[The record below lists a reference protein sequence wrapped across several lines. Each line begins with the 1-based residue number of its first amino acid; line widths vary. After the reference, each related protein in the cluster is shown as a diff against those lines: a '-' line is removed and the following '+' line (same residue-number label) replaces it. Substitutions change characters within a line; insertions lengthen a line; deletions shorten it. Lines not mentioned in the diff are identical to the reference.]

1 MSFGF
6 SIGDFRAA
14 TEFALNVSALLRAPE
29 NENNPDSVIILSFR
43 SLQAQRIKEL
53 QEELYQ
59 ISLERVRQLN
69 SAPAGSTGPDGFLVN
84 RNLDHL
90 LNNYG
95 WSGAL
100 PARLTIT
107 DETSAEA
114 VRNYETLS
122 QEAVEPNSLIES
134 RTSSIIRHIFRL
146 PKPQY
151 DFLGM
156 AVLKD
161 PRSGLNLRELN
172 KNIREAKMQKKAF
185 SERIWMGA
193 LGGVAVIGPMLL
205 MSLHRT
211 LTTSQ
216 VTSSVATVLFTL
228 VLALG
233 ARDLKG
239 QEVLGAVAAY
249 AAVLVVFIGTSIPP
263 VP

>member
-6 SIGDFRAA
+6 SFSDFQIA
-14 TEFALNVSALLRAPE
+14 TKLATDALALLAE
-29 NENNPDSVIILSFR
+29 NESNKDSVVVLSFR

-53 QEELYQ
+53 QQELLQ
-59 ISLERVRQLN
+59 ISIFKVQNPNLAALGS
-69 SAPAGSTGPDGFLVN
+69 SAADTYGGDSRLDG
-84 RNLDHL
+84 L
-90 LNNYG
+90 LNDYG

-100 PARLTIT
+100 PARLTMA
-107 DETSAEA
+107 DETAAEA
-114 VRNYETLS
+114 IRNYETLS
-122 QEAVEPNSLIES
+122 QEALEPDSLRET
-134 RTSSIIRHIFRL
+134 RTRSIIRHIFRL
-146 PKPQY
+146 PKPRY
-151 DFLGM
+151 NFLGKEI
-156 AVLKD
+156 LDD
-161 PRSGLNLRELN
+161 PNLGLNLRELN
-172 KNIREAKMQKKAF
+172 KGIREAKMRKQAF

-211 LTTSQ
+211 LTTSLI
-216 VTSSVATVLFTL
+216 TSSVATVLFTL

-233 ARDLKG
+233 ARNLKG